1 MNLKTNFK
9 NDKFSGLRKYKMTT
23 DASTGLTTLED
34 KTEYQEIGDIFTADD
49 INETN
54 KAVLQNNSEI
64 ENIKGIK
71 RIMVPSENWSTSVPY
86 SQTVSVPGAKEN
98 IGLIIGG
105 PYLGDKPSASVAR
118 ERKKAFGYVD
128 SAESGNGVVTLY
140 CYGSKPSTDF
150 QILVKGAGN

>member
-64 ENIKGIK
+64 EDIKGIK
-71 RIMVPSENWSTSVPY
+71 RIMVLSENWSTSVPY
-86 SQTVSVPGAKEN
+86 SQPVGVPGAKEN

-105 PYLGDKPSASVAR
+105 PSASVAR

-128 SAESGNGVVTLY
+128 SAESRNGVVTLY

>member
-64 ENIKGIK
+64 EDIKGIK
-71 RIMVPSENWSTSVPY
+71 RIMVLSENWSTSVPY
-86 SQTVSVPGAKEN
+86 SQTVGVPGAKEN

-128 SAESGNGVVTLY
+128 SAESRNGVVTLN
-140 CYGSKPSTDF
+140 CYGSKP
-150 QILVKGAGN
+150 

>member
-23 DASTGLTTLED
+23 DALTGLTTLED
-34 KTEYQEIGDIFTADD
+34 KTEYQEIGDIFSADD

-71 RIMVPSENWSTSVPY
+71 RIMVPLTNWSTSVPY
-86 SQTVSVPGAKEN
+86 TQTVSVPGAKEET
-98 IGLIIGG
+98 GLIIGG
-105 PYLGDKPSASVAR
+105 PYLGDDPTASVAR

-128 SAESGNGVVTLY
+128 RTESGNGIVTLY
-140 CYGSKPSTDF
+140 CYGSKPSSDF
-150 QILVKGAGN
+150 EILVKGAGD

>member
-9 NDKFSGLRKYKMTT
+9 
-23 DASTGLTTLED
+23 
-34 KTEYQEIGDIFTADD
+34 
-49 INETN
+49 
-54 KAVLQNNSEI
+54 NNSEI

-86 SQTVSVPGAKEN
+86 SQTVGVPGAKEN